1 MRTMLLVPAAGLVL
15 LGWWTSTLGKTE
27 IQAVLSA
34 ELVISGVVLSAIS
47 LISGWL
53 TRSED

>member
-15 LGWWTSTLGKTE
+15 LGWWTTTLGKTE

-34 ELVISGVVLSAIS
+34 ELVVSGVMLSALA
-47 LISGWL
+47 LIGDWL
-53 TRSED
+53 TRSQN

>member
-15 LGWWTSTLGKTE
+15 LGWWTTTLGKTE

-34 ELVISGVVLSAIS
+34 ELVVSGVMLSALA
-47 LISGWL
+47 LIGDWL
-53 TRSED
+53 TRSQD